1 MPVPGQVV
9 PSVAGT
15 EEPPLL
21 SSATL
26 FPEVAPA
33 PPCPSPPESESLL
46 TSCSI
51 PTSPISHST
60 QLSAHILV
68 QENTLCWSNLA
79 PISSQGRFTAS
90 GAGQGEDTA
99 TPAWT
104 ESRKV
109 PDWET
114 VTQWTLG
121 ELGGR
126 FQKMADSWGERLVP
140 RMALLEPGRNSEA
153 GEPAHRAPCFH
164 RSPPAF

>member
-1 MPVPGQVV
+1 MC
-9 PSVAGT
+9 PSQGKWSLQWQAQRN
-15 EEPPLL
+15 PL
-21 SSATL
+21 SCPQPL

-104 ESRKV
+104 EPRKV

-126 FQKMADSWGERLVP
+126 SQKMADSWG
-140 RMALLEPGRNSEA
+140 GEA
-153 GEPAHRAPCFH
+153 GSQDGLAGAWEEFRGRGACTQGSLLP
-164 RSPPAF
+164 